1 MLNFTTDISIS
12 QIISA
17 CLLLAAVGGILLT
30 YRQMRSNYRMQK
42 ATFFKELYSTMFA
55 DSEVRSALYMIEY
68 NRFVYTEQFHGST
81 DENIVDRLLSF
92 SDLVC
97 DLYAQG
103 VLTDHEM
110 DFFKYEFYRIYKNAN
125 VQRSLD
131 FLKERYTDTGHNIE
145 PFPAFVAYCETEL
158 RKRGQS
164 GIRLLNGLRNLRFD
178 LKAVA
183 ALGRRRP

>member
-17 CLLLAAVGGILLT
+17 CLLLVAVGGLMLT
-30 YRQMRSNYRMQK
+30 YRQMRNNYKMQK
-42 ATFFKELYSTMFA
+42 ATFFKDLYSTMFA

-68 NRFVYTEQFHGST
+68 NRFVYSEQFHGST

-110 DFFKYEFYRIYKNAN
+110 DFFKYEFYRIYKNPN
-125 VQRSLD
+125 VQRYLD
-131 FLKERYTDTGHNIE
+131 FLQERYSDTGHNIE

-158 RKRGQS
+158 RKSGQS
-164 GIRLLNGLRNLRFD
+164 GIRLLHNLRSLRFD
-178 LKAVA
+178 LKTLA
-183 ALGRRRP
+183 ALGRRHS

>member
-1 MLNFTTDISIS
+1 MLNLSNTITIS

-17 CLLLAAVGGILLT
+17 CLLLAAVGGIMLT
-30 YRQMRSNYRMQK
+30 YRQMRSNYTMQK

-68 NRFVYTEQFHGST
+68 NRFVYSEQFHGST

-92 SDLVC
+92 ADLVC
-97 DLYAQG
+97 DLYAQR
-103 VLTDHEM
+103 VLSDHEM

-125 VQRSLD
+125 VQRYLD
-131 FLKERYTDTGHNIE
+131 FLKERYTDTGHAIE

-164 GIRLLNGLRNLRFD
+164 GIRLLGNLHFD

>member
-1 MLNFTTDISIS
+1 VINITNDVSIS

-17 CLLLAAVGGILLT
+17 CLLMVAVGGIMVT
-30 YRQMRSNYRMQK
+30 YRQMRNNYKMQK

-55 DSEVRSALYMIEY
+55 DSEVRSALYMVEY
-68 NRFVYTEQFHGST
+68 NRFVYSEQFHGSN

-92 SDLVC
+92 ADLVC
-97 DLYAQG
+97 DLYAQS

-110 DFFKYEFYRIYKNAN
+110 DFFKYEFYRIYKNVN
-125 VQRSLD
+125 VQRYLD
-131 FLKERYTDTGHNIE
+131 FLKGRYTDTGHAIE

-158 RKRGQS
+158 RRRGQS
-164 GIRLLNGLRNLRFD
+164 GIRLLGNLRFN

>member
-1 MLNFTTDISIS
+1 MLF
-12 QIISA
+12 
-17 CLLLAAVGGILLT
+17 
-30 YRQMRSNYRMQK
+30 RS
-42 ATFFKELYSTMFA
+42 
-55 DSEVRSALYMIEY
+55 EY
-68 NRFVYTEQFHGST
+68 NRFVYSEQFHGSN

-92 SDLVC
+92 ADLVC

-110 DFFKYEFYRIYKNAN
+110 DFFKYEFYRIYKNTN
-125 VQRSLD
+125 VQRYLD
-131 FLKERYTDTGHNIE
+131 FLKGRYTDTGHASE

-158 RKRGQS
+158 RRRGQS
-164 GIRLLNGLRNLRFD
+164 GMRLLGNLRFN